1 MCKIF
6 KKSLKQ
12 VQSNEAMS
20 ILGLYYPHL
29 LKQIFFRKTIHIIF
43 MNIHIGPFHCA
54 KFLKPLSGSFSER
67 KNYFWDQ
74 ADQLPQTKIGLEKV
88 T

>member
-1 MCKIF
+1 
-6 KKSLKQ
+6 
-12 VQSNEAMS
+12 
-20 ILGLYYPHL
+20 
-29 LKQIFFRKTIHIIF
+29 